1 MKATAQEYEFHRRI
15 LARGDPVAFVQLT
28 EWLYFSLVQD
38 VQQHAGWNAD
48 PILVEEAAGQALLDY
63 RDAPARYDPDRT
75 SLRSYLT
82 MAAYR
87 DFQTAQTKEQRIL
100 AHQISLFDPALQET
114 TGDAALMEPAEI
126 IISQAQAEEVLQ
138 FIAEAFPD
146 SAERRIATLILNG
159 VRAPEPYAQILGV
172 GNVPREEQ
180 IEAIAMV
187 RYRIIKRL
195 RRRVGRQLQR
205 MEGHRS

>member
-1 MKATAQEYEFHRRI
+1 MKATAQEYEFHQRI
-15 LARGDPVAFVQLT
+15 LARHDPVAFVQLT

-63 RDAPARYDPDRT
+63 RDAPARYDPNRA
-75 SLRSYLT
+75 SLRNYLT

-87 DFQTAQTKEQRIL
+87 DFQSAQSKEQRVQ

-114 TGDAALMEPAEI
+114 TDDTALLEPAEVI
-126 IISQAQAEEVLQ
+126 IGQIQAEEVLQ
-138 FIAEAFPD
+138 FISEVFPD
-146 SAERRIATLILNG
+146 SAERRIAILLLNG
-159 VRAPEPYAQILGV
+159 VRASEPYAQILGI
-172 GNVPREEQ
+172 GDALHEEQ
-180 IEAIAMV
+180 IAFITKV
-187 RYRIIKRL
+187 RYRLLKRL

-205 MEGHRS
+205 MEG